1 MSRAFVKEADGVDA
15 VENLPERPVSA
26 NPNFVTAEGLA
37 TIEAALEKTH
47 REHAQAQAANDRAA
61 LARTARDLRY
71 WTSRRTT
78 AQVIAPPIAGGEV
91 QFGSTV
97 TIERDDGRRQTFR
110 IVGEDEADPARGTL
124 SHAAP
129 LARALFG
136 KSVGDVVQA
145 GQSEAEIVEI
155 TSSATPRTPRV
166 ESGHPEV
173 AQRWRPRR
181 MHGHNRAVALRGRSR
196 LRHLRVT

>member
-1 MSRAFVKEADGVDA
+1 MSSAFVKEADGNEV
-15 VENLPERPVSA
+15 VENLPERPVSEH
-26 NPNFVTAEGLA
+26 PNFVTAEGLA
-37 TIEAALEKTH
+37 TIEAELERTH

-78 AQVIAPPIAGGEV
+78 AQVISPPIAGGEV

-155 TSSATPRTPRV
+155 
-166 ESGHPEV
+166 
-173 AQRWRPRR
+173 
-181 MHGHNRAVALRGRSR
+181 L
-196 LRHLRVT
+196 

>member
-1 MSRAFVKEADGVDA
+1 MSRAFVKEADGVNA

-26 NPNFVTAEGLA
+26 HPNFVTAEGLA
-37 TIEAALEKTH
+37 TIEAELDKTH
-47 REHAQAQAANDRAA
+47 REHAQAQAANDRTT

-97 TIERDDGRRQTFR
+97 SIERDDGRRQTFR
-110 IVGEDEADPARGTL
+110 IVGEDEADPAHGTL
-124 SHAAP
+124 SHVAP

-136 KSVGDVVQA
+136 KSVGDTVQA
-145 GQSEAEIVEI
+145 GQSEAEIVEV
-155 TSSATPRTPRV
+155 R
-166 ESGHPEV
+166 
-173 AQRWRPRR
+173 
-181 MHGHNRAVALRGRSR
+181 
-196 LRHLRVT
+196 

>member
-1 MSRAFVKEADGVDA
+1 MRRTSTHNPVQDGPTRTADGITVMSSAFVKEADGNQV

-26 NPNFVTAEGLA
+26 NPNLVTAEGLA
-37 TIEAALEKTH
+37 IIEAELERVH
-47 REHAQAQAANDRAA
+47 REHAQAQAENDRAT
-61 LARTARDLRY
+61 LARTARDVRY

-78 AQVIAPPIAGGEV
+78 AQVVAPPQDDARV

-97 TIERDDGRRQTFR
+97 SIERNDGRRQTFR

-136 KSVGDVVQA
+136 KSVGDVVKA
-145 GQSEAEIVEI
+145 GQSDAEIVEI
-155 TSSATPRTPRV
+155 
-166 ESGHPEV
+166 G
-173 AQRWRPRR
+173 
-181 MHGHNRAVALRGRSR
+181 
-196 LRHLRVT
+196 

>member
-1 MSRAFVKEADGVDA
+1 M
-15 VENLPERPVSA
+15 
-26 NPNFVTAEGLA
+26 
-37 TIEAALEKTH
+37 H
-47 REHAQAQAANDRAA
+47 REHAQAQAANDRAT

-145 GQSEAEIVEI
+145 GQSEAEIVE
-155 TSSATPRTPRV
+155 
-166 ESGHPEV
+166 V
-173 AQRWRPRR
+173 AYDAANLSPSPNLCTRHQPLPVILRCC
-181 MHGHNRAVALRGRSR
+181 AIACFSTALC
-196 LRHLRVT
+196 TA